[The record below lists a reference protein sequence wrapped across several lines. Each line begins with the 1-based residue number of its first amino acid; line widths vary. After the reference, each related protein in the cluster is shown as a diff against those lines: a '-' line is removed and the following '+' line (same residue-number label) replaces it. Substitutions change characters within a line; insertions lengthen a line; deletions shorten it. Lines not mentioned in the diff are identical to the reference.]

1 MMEKIKI
8 HVLRTGEV
16 RVSPYLPFG
25 GDDCSIIKAS
35 GITTPK
41 SKWIWLPVF
50 SFLIEHPKGKILF
63 DTGWHREMSPDC
75 VASLATHDTDVE
87 PHVIEL

>member
-1 MMEKIKI
+1 MDKIKI

-25 GDDCSIIKAS
+25 GDDCSLLKAS

-41 SKWIWLPVF
+41 SWRDMITSGITLDKQMQRKSLQWIREQSL
-50 SFLIEHPKGKILF
+50 SQECIE
-63 DTGWHREMSPDC
+63 S
-75 VASLATHDTDVE
+75 VATHDSDVQ